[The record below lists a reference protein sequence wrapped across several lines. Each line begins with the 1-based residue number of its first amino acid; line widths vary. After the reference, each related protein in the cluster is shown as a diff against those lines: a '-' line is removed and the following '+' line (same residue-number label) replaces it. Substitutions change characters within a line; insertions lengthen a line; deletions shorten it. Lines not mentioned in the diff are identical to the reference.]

1 MRGMFDFIIKPKESR
16 YNNIKKVGDSKLILN
31 TELQNHQYVSR
42 EGVVIGEPS
51 INTTGVKK
59 GDTVVLHH
67 NVFRRYRDIRG
78 KEKNGRSY
86 YKDNIYVVSPD
97 LIFAK
102 IKENKIYPLNGFNF
116 VKPIKEDKMFSIDF
130 EKPLIGILKYKDSSL
145 KVMNIGDL
153 VGFKPGSEYE
163 FFLNKERLYRVPTNS
178 ITIKYEYQGNEEEY
192 NPSWAQSS

>member
-1 MRGMFDFIIKPKESR
+1 MKGMFDFIIKPKESR
-16 YNNIKKVGDSKLILN
+16 YNNIKNIGDSKLILN

-78 KEKNGRSY
+78 KEKNGKSY

-102 IKENKIYPLNGFNF
+102 IKEDKIYPLNGFNF
-116 VKPIKEDKMFSIDF
+116 IKPIKEDKMFSIDF

-145 KVMNIGDL
+145 KVMTIGDL
-153 VGFKPGSEYE
+153 VGFRPGSEYE

>member
-1 MRGMFDFIIKPKESR
+1 MKGMFDFIIKPKESR
-16 YNNIKKVGDSKLILN
+16 YNNIKNIGDSKLILN

-78 KEKNGRSY
+78 KEKNGKSY

-102 IKENKIYPLNGFNF
+102 IKEDKIYPLNGFNF

-145 KVMNIGDL
+145 KVMTIGDL
-153 VGFKPGSEYE
+153 VGFRPGSEYE

>member
-1 MRGMFDFIIKPKESR
+1 MKGMFDFIIKPKESR
-16 YNNIKKVGDSKLILN
+16 YNKIKNIGDSKLILN

-78 KEKNGRSY
+78 KEKNGKSY

-102 IKENKIYPLNGFNF
+102 IKEDKIYPLNGFNF

-145 KVMNIGDL
+145 KVMTIGDL
-153 VGFKPGSEYE
+153 VGFRPGSEYE

-192 NPSWAQSS
+192 NPSWAQSG

>member
-1 MRGMFDFIIKPKESR
+1 MQSLDCFIVKPRGDR
-16 YNNIKKVGDSKLILN
+16 YNNKVSVDGGSLITNTNIESFRHINKEAIVVSIPKNFPTQIKVGDRVLI
-31 TELQNHQYVSR
+31 
-42 EGVVIGEPS
+42 
-51 INTTGVKK
+51 
-59 GDTVVLHH
+59 HH

-78 KEKNGRSY
+78 KEKNGKSY

-102 IKENKIYPLNGFNF
+102 IKEDKIYPLNGFNF

-145 KVMNIGDL
+145 KVMTIGDL
-153 VGFKPGSEYE
+153 VGFRPGSEYE

-192 NPSWAQSS
+192 NPSWAQSG